1 MRMPIVGGG
10 PEVSYLKRFFDGVDR
25 AITDE
30 MQAGKTLM
38 EEGLTFVIARV
49 LDGQSTF
56 QKILEYPIDALNKDL
71 EKCNSGTQLSI
82 EFETN
87 EQKKSFESAV
97 SHADLGIVIK
107 QEGSVFGSEYKK
119 AIIVQSKKLYPGKDK
134 YGLLCGYDAFS
145 PEQFAKLDEI
155 GSNYGQKGVC
165 YFLYNP
171 KIDAFSEEEATVLM
185 ALESRMLSSFSTAY
199 SMPFWHP
206 EMEYYFDR
214 LYRGGIYPFH
224 AVNQSMDP
232 ESVDQQLE
240 RRNKIVNSKP
250 GLRVLGVTDV
260 RSIIK
265 SGDTIKNNF
274 RLHEC
279 YKYALSGRWVGDS
292 GAVPFLSLSSFVV
305 DLLMGCSHGSENV
318 NLIRIAEGNLP
329 VESENENKNEKKPPQ
344 VAAKHTLKI
353 TIRNTLPRIPDLL
366 FVQQ

>member
-1 MRMPIVGGG
+1 MRMPMVGGG

-25 AITDE
+25 VITDE

-38 EEGLTFVIARV
+38 EEGLTFVLARV

-56 QKILEYPIDALNKDL
+56 QKILEYPINALNKDL

-87 EQKKSFESAV
+87 EHKKSFESAV
-97 SHADLGIVIK
+97 SHADLGIVIR

-119 AIIVQSKKLYPGKDK
+119 AIIVQSKKLYPRKEK
-134 YGLLCGYDAFS
+134 YDLFSGYDAFS
-145 PEQFAKLDEI
+145 PEQFSKLDEI
-155 GSNYGQKGVC
+155 GSNYGRKGVC

-185 ALESRMLSSFSTAY
+185 ALESRMLSSFSTTN

-206 EMEYYFDR
+206 EMEYYFHKF
-214 LYRGGIYPFH
+214 YRRGIYPFH
-224 AVNQSMDP
+224 AVHQSMGS

-240 RRNKIVNSKP
+240 ARNKLVNSKP

-260 RSIIK
+260 RSLVK
-265 SGDTIKNNF
+265 SGDAIKNNF

-279 YKYALSGRWVGDS
+279 YKYALSDRWMGDS

-305 DLLMGCSHGSENV
+305 DLLMGCSHGSDND
-318 NLIRIAEGNLP
+318 NLIRIAEGSLP
-329 VESENENKNEKKPPQ
+329 EESEKENEKKPPQ

-353 TIRNTLPRIPDLL
+353 TIQNTLPRMPDLS
-366 FVQQ
+366 FAQQ